1 MNGKQSRGRTES
13 RRQESSFF
21 ISGLGMDSQDLKIKA
36 DEFGKQQAALRITE
50 RGRERERGTLSS

>member
-1 MNGKQSRGRTES
+1 MNGKWSRGRTEN

-36 DEFGKQQAALRITE
+36 DGFGKQQATLRITE
-50 RGRERERGTLSS
+50 RERDGCE